1 MRGLF
6 MVVLSKYKGVHR
18 LVMLFVMNL
27 LTVVAFSQSYTIS
40 GFVTDAN
47 TGETMIGA
55 SVYDT
60 ITRRG
65 VITNVYGFYSI
76 TLPKGQVALKVSYVG
91 YASSIK
97 ELQLDSNITWNVN
110 LTSDLVLNEVVVI
123 GERVENK
130 VNSTQLG
137 AVEIPVQQIK
147 KIPTLFGEADVL
159 KALQLLPGVQSGTE
173 GSAGLYVRG
182 GGPDQNLLLLDGVPL
197 YNVNHVCGF
206 FSVFNPD
213 AIKNV
218 TLYKGNFPARF
229 GGRLSSVVDVRMK
242 DGDMYEY
249 HGNIDVGLVAA
260 KFQVEGPIVKGKTSF
275 CVSGRRTYF
284 DLYTVPM
291 MYIVAKTL
299 DDASSWGGYYFYD
312 FNVKLNHKFSDKD
325 RLYFSWY
332 SGDDKVYA
340 HYKYLDYQY
349 DNEGYQERMKMNMN
363 WRWGNMLSA
372 LRWNHVVGSKMFM
385 NTSLT
390 YTQYMHRLSM
400 NNIFEWS
407 EESVTSME
415 NIYLGMRSGIKDIS
429 AKVDFDYM
437 PNYNHKVTFGSTIT
451 HHRFNP
457 TVMAMNYKEDV
468 GDGVMFSID
477 TVSSGKGIILANE
490 FSAFF
495 EDDWTLT
502 PTLKANIGVHY
513 SAYMV
518 QGKFYHSLQPR
529 VSMRWLLR
537 EDLSF
542 KIGYAR
548 MSQYVH
554 LLSNSSISLPTDL
567 WVPVTKNIIPM
578 NSEQVAAG
586 VFYEL
591 ANKVEFSVE
600 GYYKTMRNLIEYKD
614 GATYMGLE
622 ASNWED
628 KVVMGDGWSYGVEFL
643 AQKSV
648 GNTTGWIAYTW
659 SKTERLFDRP
669 GQEINFGKPFP
680 AKYDRRHDI
689 SITLSHKFSEKI
701 DVAATWVYSTGN
713 CATVAIESYD
723 GIGLGY
729 NEIGTIDYIESRNNY
744 RFSNYH
750 RLDLSANFNKK
761 KKHCMRTFNISVYNA
776 YSQRNPFLA
785 FVSYDYAPDGSTS
798 TIVPMIKE
806 LCIFPIIPSVGWSFK
821 F

>member
-1 MRGLF
+1 MLLIKS
-6 MVVLSKYKGVHR
+6 VLRAV
-18 LVMLFVMNL
+18 LLFVYAFIS
-27 LTVVAFSQSYTIS
+27 VSVFSQSYTIS
-40 GFVTDAN
+40 GFITDAS

-65 VITNVYGFYSI
+65 VVSNVYGFYSI
-76 TLPKGQVALKVSYVG
+76 TLPKGPVALKVSYVG
-91 YASSIK
+91 YASSSKVIN
-97 ELQLDSNITWNVN
+97 LDGNLTWNVSLESN
-110 LTSDLVLNEVVVI
+110 VLLNEVVVI

-130 VNSTQLG
+130 VTSTQLG

-159 KALQLLPGVQSGTE
+159 KALQLMPGVQSGTE

-182 GGPDQNLLLLDGVPL
+182 GSPDQNLLLLDGVPL

-249 HGNIDVGLVAA
+249 HGNIDVSLIAA
-260 KFQVEGPIVKGKTSF
+260 KFHVEGPIVKGKTSF
-275 CVSGRRTYF
+275 CVSGRRTYY
-284 DLYTVPM
+284 DLYTMPM
-291 MYIVAKTL
+291 MYIIGKTL
-299 DDASSWGGYYFYD
+299 DDVSALGGYYFYD
-312 FNVKLNHKFSDKD
+312 FNAKLNHKFSDRD
-325 RLYFSWY
+325 RLYLSWY
-332 SGDDKVYA
+332 SGDDKIYA
-340 HYKYLDYQY
+340 RYRYLDYY
-349 DNEGYQERMKMNMN
+349 NGDESHEAMKMKLG
-363 WRWGNMLSA
+363 WRWGNLVSA

-385 NTSLT
+385 NTSVT

-400 NNIFEWS
+400 NNIYEWTEGQAS
-407 EESVTSME
+407 GME
-415 NIYLGMRSGIKDIS
+415 NIFLGMRSGIRDIT

-437 PNYNHKVTFGSTIT
+437 PNYNHKITYGATLT

-457 TVMAMNYKEDV
+457 TVMAMSYQEDE
-468 GDGVMFSID
+468 GDGMMINVD
-477 TVSSGKGIILANE
+477 TVAAGRGLILANE

-502 PTLKANIGVHY
+502 PTIKANLGVHY
-513 SAYMV
+513 SSYLV

-529 VSMRWLLR
+529 VSMRWMIR
-537 EDLSF
+537 ENLSF
-542 KIGYAR
+542 KAGYAR

-554 LLSNSSISLPTDL
+554 LLSNSSLSLPTDL
-567 WVPVTKNIIPM
+567 WVPVTKNIEPM
-578 NSEQVAAG
+578 NSDQLAAG
-586 VFYEL
+586 LFYEL
-591 ANKVEFSVE
+591 GNVVELSVE

-614 GATYMGLE
+614 GATYMTLE

-648 GNTTGWIAYTW
+648 GNTTGWVAYTW

-669 GQEINFGKPFP
+669 AQEINFGRPFP
-680 AKYDRRHDI
+680 AKYDRRHDV
-689 SITLSHKFSEKI
+689 SITLSHKFSEKF
-701 DVAATWVYSTGN
+701 DVAATWVFSTGS
-713 CATVAIESYD
+713 CATVAMESYD
-723 GIGLGY
+723 GVGLG
-729 NEIGTIDYIESRNNY
+729 GDATVSIDYIESRNNY
-744 RFSNYH
+744 RFSDYH

-776 YSQRNPFLA
+776 YMQRNPFLA
-785 FVSYDYAPDGSTS
+785 FLSYDYENNNSNSPM
-798 TIVPMIKE
+798 VPMIKE